1 MKHMTNKEKVP
12 IVLVEGVAGLALYV
26 NDRRVYGNKPW
37 SGSLRTIFEA
47 NVPVD

>member
-1 MKHMTNKEKVP
+1 MKSKEKVP
-12 IVLVEGVAGLALYV
+12 VVLVEGIAGYALYI

-37 SGSLRTIFEA
+37 GGSLRTIFEA